1 MRKIATLLFAAMFAG
16 QAWAQTTFTKD
27 KLEYTVTG
35 TNTVSVTA
43 ADTDIDGDFEIPSTV
58 ENDGVTYNVTSIGE
72 QGLAYSGCKS
82 IIIPNSVTT
91 IGDQA
96 FKWCSNLESVTFSS
110 SVTTIGNNIFK
121 SCAKIAAV
129 NVAAGNA
136 AFASDGGV
144 LFNSDKTT
152 LIYCPIA
159 KSGAYTIPNFVT
171 TIGDFAFASCKELT
185 SITIQNS
192 VTTIGASAFEY
203 CERLT
208 AITIPNS
215 VTNIGNEAFSNCEN
229 LASVTMSNAITS
241 ISEKMFLGC
250 GLKSFE
256 IPSGVTSIEEMAF
269 YACSELTSLT
279 IPNTVTTIKTSSIRR
294 CRKLESIVIPKTVT
308 TIVAFAFYENDLLT
322 IYCEAEPTP
331 EGWDSSWNLDENNV
345 VWGYDPN
352 AKTWK
357 VTVSANNASYGTV
370 SGGGTVKD
378 GANVTITASPAS
390 GYKFVKWSNNLT
402 SASATI
408 TVTSDLNLV
417 AEFAEISLQYEIT
430 GSNTVQVVH
439 SEDYKNLTDVVI
451 PETVVIEG
459 KTYTVTCI
467 GGSAFSGCGS
477 LKTIIIP
484 NTVTTIS
491 GSAFQN
497 CRSLNS
503 ITIPQHLT
511 EIGQLTFANCTN
523 LSSIIIP
530 ISVSNMG
537 NNVFFGCSGIT
548 IYCEAESKPDGWNN
562 NWYSGDNVVWD
573 YKLFHFEITSNTT
586 VEVVKLNNNID
597 LTDIVIPETVVID
610 GKTYTVTSIGNDAF
624 YYRYDMTSIT
634 IPNTVTHIGKEAFGY
649 CSGLTSITIPNSVT
663 SMDKAVFKGCSSL
676 ESITLPYAF
685 KQPLGYIFG
694 ESEYEDAIKT
704 VQEQLLERTPNLIS
718 HEWFEFYIPSTL
730 KSVTINGGKLA
741 NSAFYNCNGLS
752 TIIIGYSVTTIS
764 EEAFYGC
771 GGLTSVVIGDFEGG
785 EEVYGNNSLATV
797 IIGDG
802 VKSVGGNAFRGCN
815 NLKTVIIGDSVT
827 DIGDGAFNN
836 CDRLTSV
843 VIGESVKSIGEDA
856 FYGCSSLTTVVIG
869 ESVDSIGG
877 YAFSGCD
884 SLSSVIIKS
893 DVNLS
898 ISELWIKKD
907 GVQYRVENKNS
918 VSVDHDY
925 EYDYSGDIVIPATVT
940 AGTIFDVK
948 SIALYAF
955 NYDSITSITIPNSV
969 TEIGEAAF
977 SHCRCLTTITI
988 PNSVVSIG
996 GWAFNTCTSLTEINV
1011 ESGNTEYVSVDGVLF
1026 NKDKTILIS
1035 YPAGKTGE
1043 YTIPSS
1049 VKEIATHAFSGCN
1062 DSTTIIIPKTVRT
1075 IDYYA
1080 FYDCAATIKC
1090 MVNEKPDGWDS
1101 GWRDNFKGVILWAA
1115 ITESAANTVNIYAFG
1130 NKIVV
1135 ENATDEIRVYNAM
1148 GKLICRDAIHR
1159 VRAEITVNTPGVY
1172 IVKTGSTVKRVVVN

>member
-1 MRKIATLLFAAMFAG
+1 MLAG

-27 KLEYTVTG
+27 NLEYTVTG
-35 TNTVSVTA
+35 TNTVSVTG
-43 ADTDIDGDFEIPSTV
+43 TDGDIEGTLEIPSSV
-58 ENDGVTYNVTSIGE
+58 EYESATYNVTGIGE

-96 FKWCSNLESVTFSS
+96 FKWCSQLESVSFSN
-110 SVTTIGNNIFK
+110 SVITIGSKPFV
-121 SCAKIAAV
+121 SCSKMTAV
-129 NVAAGNA
+129 NVADGNT
-136 AFASDGGV
+136 AFSSEGGI
-144 LFNSDKTT
+144 LFNKDKTT
-152 LIYCPIA
+152 LIYCPSA
-159 KSGAYTIPNFVT
+159 KIGAYTIPNSVT
-171 TIGDFAFASCKELT
+171 TIGDFAFSFCKGLT

-192 VTTIGASAFEY
+192 VTTIGTSAFEY
-203 CERLT
+203 CHGLT
-208 AITIPNS
+208 SITVPNS
-215 VTNIGNEAFSNCEN
+215 VTNIGDDAFNNCVN
-229 LASVTMSNAITS
+229 LASATISNAITS
-241 ISEKMFLGC
+241 ISEEMFLGC
-250 GLKSFE
+250 GLTSFE

-269 YACSELTSLT
+269 YACGELTSLI

-294 CRKLESIVIPKTVT
+294 CSKLKSIIIPKTVT
-308 TIVAFAFYENDLLT
+308 TIYPFAFSENDLLT
-322 IYCEAEPTP
+322 IYCEAESKPTDWN
-331 EGWDSSWNLDENNV
+331 GSWNLDDNTV

-352 AKTWK
+352 AKYWN
-357 VTVSANNASYGTV
+357 VTVSANNTSYGSV
-370 SGGGTVKD
+370 SDGGMVKD
-378 GANVTITASPAS
+378 GTSITINANPAS
-390 GYKFVKWSNNLT
+390 GYKFVKWSNDLT
-402 SASATI
+402 TATATI
-408 TVTSDLNLV
+408 TVTSDLDLV
-417 AEFAEISLQYEIT
+417 AEFAEISLKYEVT

-439 SEDYKNLTDVVI
+439 SEDYKNLTDIVI

-477 LKTIIIP
+477 LKTIVIP

-511 EIGQLTFANCTN
+511 EIEQLTFANCTN

-537 NNVFFGCSGIT
+537 NNVFYGCSDIT

-694 ESEYEDAIKT
+694 ESEYEGAIKT
-704 VQEQLLERTPNLIS
+704 VQEQLLERTPNTIS

-771 GGLTSVVIGDFEGG
+771 GGLTTVVIGNFEGG
-785 EEVYGNNSLATV
+785 EDVYGNNSLATV

-802 VKSVGGNAFRGCN
+802 VKSVGGYAFRGCN

-856 FYGCSSLTTVVIG
+856 FYGCGSLKSVVIG
-869 ESVDSIGG
+869 KSVDSVGD
-877 YAFSGCD
+877 YAFNGCD

-907 GVQYRVENKNS
+907 GVQYRVENKNT

-948 SIALYAF
+948 SIAPYAF

-1043 YTIPSS
+1043 YIIPSS

-1101 GWRDNFKGVILWAA
+1101 GWRDNFKGVVVWAA
-1115 ITESAANTVNIYAFG
+1115 IIESAANTVNIYAYG
-1130 NKIVV
+1130 STIVV

-1148 GKLICRDAIHR
+1148 GTLVGRDAAHC
-1159 VRAEITVNTPGVY
+1159 VHAEIIVNGEGVY
-1172 IVKTGSTVKRVVVN
+1172 IIKTGSTVKRVVIN